1 MGVPM
6 QEEQPSA
13 NASWGA
19 QAKPSSAMT
28 NMLLSQ
34 VMAGRNSNNVMS
46 NNVMSNSGMGNAGMS
61 SGGMSNGGRGMS
73 GMSSMSNVSNAMAS
87 MNTGRG
93 MSLSANDIQQQ
104 RQQQQQ
110 QQFNLLAAQQQQQ
123 HQQQHQSMEQGKR
136 ELMDHME
143 QQPTSRLKLEEQPQQ
158 APGIPR
164 TITLHTHLLERGNIE
179 GARLYS
185 YYILS
190 IDELYRLPPT
200 PSDEEYCES
209 LNMPDM
215 TADMLP
221 GSHLAALSA
230 SRFAEIALGALVSND
245 VSLGMELCNAV
256 VHCLRESVQE
266 PVQTPITFEVAK
278 SYFLLGTFRALRGD
292 MARYFKYRRVCM
304 TYLSKLEV
312 CMQLTDRAR
321 RVAFFR
327 ESTTHLC
334 AFSLP
339 GQSSHF
345 HPIGGDF
352 IP

>member
-1 MGVPM
+1 
-6 QEEQPSA
+6 
-13 NASWGA
+13 
-19 QAKPSSAMT
+19 
-28 NMLLSQ
+28 
-34 VMAGRNSNNVMS
+34 
-46 NNVMSNSGMGNAGMS
+46 MSNSGMGNAGMS

-73 GMSSMSNVSNAMAS
+73 GMSSMSNMSNAMAS

-93 MSLSANDIQQQ
+93 MNAGISNNTLQQQ
-104 RQQQQQ
+104 QQQQQ
-110 QQFNLLAAQQQQQ
+110 QQFNLMAQQQQQ
-123 HQQQHQSMEQGKR
+123 QQQQQQHQSMEQGKR
-136 ELMDHME
+136 EMMDQME
-143 QQPTSRLKLEEQPQQ
+143 QQHPTRRLKLEEQPQQ

-164 TITLHTHLLERGNIE
+164 TITLHTNLLERGNIE

-200 PSDEEYCES
+200 PSDEEYCAS

-278 SYFLLGTFRALRGD
+278 CYFLLGTFRALRGD

-312 CMQLTDRAR
+312 CMRLTDVLCRLELANG
-321 RVAFFR
+321 
-327 ESTTHLC
+327 HLTC
-334 AFSLP
+334 VHSR
-339 GQSSHF
+339 
-345 HPIGGDF
+345 
-352 IP
+352 